1 MRREAPDDLACPA
14 ERLEEESS
22 LRQRVSISAIRPTKS
37 KNDISLSHE
46 NDVDEPHKWL
56 VEIPEPIWST
66 CRFWYQFK
74 DLELEKEY
82 CAKIQAETSEKIHGS
97 GAFEILFLLCF
108 ILLLCNLGI
117 DIHAVGL
124 RFPSEELLRLS
135 FVLIYGISSMLVG
148 RKFPRGMSEYAVLY
162 PLVMAWPLIGLINPT
177 RQWSSSLE
185 TNPMVTLIGGDL
197 TLAMS
202 VFDFFHIGGAMSIH
216 VIFLCIFAIRSKVM
230 VPCAVLLGLCGFS
243 RLPFADWTTGQ
254 RVVVNATWYTLLLV
268 LLIVI
273 PFAGLRTDRKERTI
287 FWYATETR
295 NQADT
300 VTRMF
305 GTGFPGLL
313 RISDG
318 AIVATKGVD
327 DLLEAP
333 VTCLE
338 DLPMQR
344 AREGVESTLGLR
356 TLVDHVLACGRMTE
370 HKLRIQPRGG
380 VHKGKKVFECDVI
393 IARGVDM
400 KTITIGIRV
409 TDAYFQDNELPAEVP
424 IQPLGFFVNQ
434 VDAHSDNIHGL
445 ETRQTPT
452 SSSIASQSRFV
463 QPMIRHGAIDS
474 SSQAQ
479 GGTQEPCD
487 ADSKIDTKTRRT
499 FSSASSA
506 RFSHYFAV
514 QISLKP
520 DPKISPNFAGTA
532 ENPT

>member
-1 MRREAPDDLACPA
+1 
-14 ERLEEESS
+14 
-22 LRQRVSISAIRPTKS
+22 
-37 KNDISLSHE
+37 
-46 NDVDEPHKWL
+46 
-56 VEIPEPIWST
+56 
-66 CRFWYQFK
+66 
-74 DLELEKEY
+74 
-82 CAKIQAETSEKIHGS
+82 
-97 GAFEILFLLCF
+97 
-108 ILLLCNLGI
+108 
-117 DIHAVGL
+117 
-124 RFPSEELLRLS
+124 
-135 FVLIYGISSMLVG
+135 
-148 RKFPRGMSEYAVLY
+148 
-162 PLVMAWPLIGLINPT
+162 
-177 RQWSSSLE
+177 
-185 TNPMVTLIGGDL
+185 
-197 TLAMS
+197 
-202 VFDFFHIGGAMSIH
+202 
-216 VIFLCIFAIRSKVM
+216 
-230 VPCAVLLGLCGFS
+230 
-243 RLPFADWTTGQ
+243 
-254 RVVVNATWYTLLLV
+254 
-268 LLIVI
+268 
-273 PFAGLRTDRKERTI
+273 
-287 FWYATETR
+287 
-295 NQADT
+295 
-300 VTRMF
+300 MF

-318 AIVATKGVD
+318 AIIATKGVD

-338 DLPMQR
+338 DIPMQR
-344 AREGVESTLGLR
+344 VRGGVESTLGLR

>member
-1 MRREAPDDLACPA
+1 
-14 ERLEEESS
+14 
-22 LRQRVSISAIRPTKS
+22 
-37 KNDISLSHE
+37 
-46 NDVDEPHKWL
+46 
-56 VEIPEPIWST
+56 
-66 CRFWYQFK
+66 
-74 DLELEKEY
+74 
-82 CAKIQAETSEKIHGS
+82 
-97 GAFEILFLLCF
+97 
-108 ILLLCNLGI
+108 
-117 DIHAVGL
+117 
-124 RFPSEELLRLS
+124 
-135 FVLIYGISSMLVG
+135 
-148 RKFPRGMSEYAVLY
+148 
-162 PLVMAWPLIGLINPT
+162 
-177 RQWSSSLE
+177 
-185 TNPMVTLIGGDL
+185 
-197 TLAMS
+197 MS
-202 VFDFFHIGGAMSIH
+202 VHL
-216 VIFLCIFAIRSKVM
+216 IFLCTFAMRSKVTM
-230 VPCAVLLGLCGFS
+230 PCAVLLGFCGFC

-254 RVVVNATWYTLLLV
+254 RVVVNATWCTLLLA
-268 LLIVI
+268 LLIAI

-300 VTRMF
+300 VSKMF
-305 GTGFPGLL
+305 AIGFPGLL

-318 AIVATKGVD
+318 AIIVTKGVD

-338 DLPMQR
+338 DIPMQR
-344 AREGVESTLGLR
+344 VREGVESTLGLR

-424 IQPLGFFVNQ
+424 IQPFGFFVNQ

-445 ETRQTPT
+445 ETIQTSTPA
-452 SSSIASQSRFV
+452 SIASQSRFV
-463 QPMIRHGAIDS
+463 QPLIRHGAIDS

-499 FSSASSA
+499 FSSASYA

-514 QISLKP
+514 Q
-520 DPKISPNFAGTA
+520 FR
-532 ENPT
+532 